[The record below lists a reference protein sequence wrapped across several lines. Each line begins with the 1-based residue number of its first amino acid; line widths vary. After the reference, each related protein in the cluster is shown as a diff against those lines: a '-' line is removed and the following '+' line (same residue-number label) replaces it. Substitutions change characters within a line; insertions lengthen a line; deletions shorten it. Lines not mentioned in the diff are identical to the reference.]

1 MKLAASNNLVSVG
14 LVTSPTTSQILIP
27 ASKLI
32 YLNGSPWTCTQMVI
46 LSKLISCKGLSPS
59 YRCMTTRCLSKLHG
73 SLLRILSTSF
83 LLSNVNR
90 ILWSPNFW
98 ILKPFLSLHSGVN
111 VLAMISTLVALLIK
125 NFVEMEKSL
134 TLLSCATTP
143 RPFSL
148 REGKQIL
155 GMSQIIYSL
164 LHLNYFPI
172 PWKRTQQYH
181 ACITCDWVSEL
192 KKSVFLVF
200 QNYAENFLHNFVLD
214 LLFNKPCVHWLIYK
228 IYCLVWFEEATFIF
242 VFFSVPCAFVQCYV
256 YWSWNQ
262 PFVLSLSS

>member
-1 MKLAASNNLVSVG
+1 MITKLLDFE
-14 LVTSPTTSQILIP
+14 TIPISPQ
-27 ASKLI
+27 
-32 YLNGSPWTCTQMVI
+32 C
-46 LSKLISCKGLSPS
+46 
-59 YRCMTTRCLSKLHG
+59 
-73 SLLRILSTSF
+73 
-83 LLSNVNR
+83 
-90 ILWSPNFW
+90 
-98 ILKPFLSLHSGVN
+98 VN
-111 VLAMISTLVALLIK
+111 VLAMISTLVALLVK
-125 NFVEMEKSL
+125 NFIEMEKSL
-134 TLLSCATTP
+134 TLSSCATTP

-148 REGKQIL
+148 REGKQIP

-200 QNYAENFLHNFVLD
+200 QNYAEKLLHNFVLD

-228 IYCLVWFEEATFIF
+228 IYCLVWFKEATFIF

-256 YWSWNQ
+256 YWNWNQ